1 MSAISEPVKRLLRTT
16 LGAERGDRI
25 IGTLV
30 DAKSRVEYAL
40 SPSGRRSS
48 AQLARMRDRH
58 AGERCVIVGNGPSLR
73 EMDLA
78 PLRSEETFGLNRGY
92 LLFQKLGFAPTYL
105 VAINANVVDQFASE
119 ILAESSTTFVS
130 WHTRRFLPRGH
141 RAILMRPVR
150 GPLFSTDPARGIWGG
165 ATVTFAALQL
175 AYHMGFSE
183 VVLIGVDHSFST
195 PGPAHQLVT
204 SSGDDPNHFDPSYFG
219 KGVRWELPNLP
230 LSEVAYRLAR
240 KAFEA
245 DGRRILDATVGG
257 KLTVFPKVELEAA
270 LRPRADPH
278 QGSSLEP
285 AAVRP
290 SS

>member
-1 MSAISEPVKRLLRTT
+1 MSAIGEPVKGLVRKA
-16 LGAERGDRI
+16 LGAERGERVV
-25 IGTLV
+25 GALV
-30 DAKSRVEYAL
+30 DAKSRIEYAV
-40 SPSGRRSS
+40 SPSGRWSS
-48 AQLARMRDRH
+48 AQLRSMRGRH

-78 PLRSEETFGLNRGY
+78 ALGSEVTFGLNRGY

-105 VAINANVVDQFASE
+105 VAVNVNVVDQFAGE
-119 ILAESSTTFVS
+119 ILAQPSTTFVS

-150 GPLFSTDPARGIWGG
+150 GPLFSKDPARGIWNG
-165 ATVTFAALQL
+165 ATVTYAALQL
-175 AYHMGFSE
+175 AYHMGFAE
-183 VVLIGVDHSFST
+183 VILIGVDHSFTT

-230 LSEVAYRLAR
+230 LSEVAYGLAR
-240 KAFEA
+240 QAFEA
-245 DGRRILDATVGG
+245 DGRRIVDATVGG
-257 KLTVFPKVELEAA
+257 KLTVFPKVELEVA
-270 LRPRADPH
+270 LRSRADGPH
-278 QGSSLEP
+278 GSSLEP